1 MKKDTTIEQ
10 RIKIILI
17 DNLGVS
23 DEEVTGNASLMDDL
37 GADSLDVVEIV
48 MAVEEEFEIE
58 VPNEQAEEI
67 RTVKQMVDYV
77 TKLTGGK

>member
-1 MKKDTTIEQ
+1 MKPTIEK
-10 RIKIILI
+10 RVKTILV

-23 DEEVTGNASLMDDL
+23 EKEVTGNASLMDDL

-58 VPNEQAEEI
+58 VPNELAEEI

-77 TKLTGGK
+77 TKQTGGK